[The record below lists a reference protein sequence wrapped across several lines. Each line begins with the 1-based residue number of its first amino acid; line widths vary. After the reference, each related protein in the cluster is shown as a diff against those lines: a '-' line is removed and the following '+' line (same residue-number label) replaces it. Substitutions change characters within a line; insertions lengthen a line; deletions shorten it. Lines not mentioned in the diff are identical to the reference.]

1 MTLPMSAL
9 NTLAVVSVVVAA
21 ISVALLMLDDVF
33 AELDRRRH
41 EGEVFASARRRVRR
55 HP

>member
-33 AELDRRRH
+33 AELDRRRY